1 MRVLLLHAS
10 NDIQELLLLLL
21 TSVRKVESKDVG
33 TRQKELFNHGQVG
46 RGRSERDDLLG
57 GLAPPLRD
65 LGDSRDGRLAG
76 GFPRL
81 TVGGGQ
87 GRSQRASQRAQRACL
102 DRQAGDPSIGRQG
115 QETAKEKGAHHRQ
128 ASCSRYESRSFDL

>member
-21 TSVRKVESKDVG
+21 TSVRKVEPKDVG

-46 RGRSERDDLLG
+46 RGRSERNDLLG

-76 GFPRL
+76 GFHLL

-87 GRSQRASQRAQRACL
+87 GRSQRASQRACL
-102 DRQAGDPSIGRQG
+102 DRQAGDPGIGRQG
-115 QETAKEKGAHHRQ
+115 QESAKEKGAHHRQ